1 MRQFFWSLIDVRE
14 LIRKTRKLKRDLLI
28 GDGLIDLLINGVHVA
43 SLEEEFSFNKPNSMQ
58 PFAPHYKNHILPHVK
73 KFDSDRINALQIFR
87 KRSIKAISVLII
99 YLIIFVLMKD
109 IFRDPVE
116 LMFWFTGITS
126 MLVAILGA
134 WAYEHIVKYKSN
146 IKEIIFPKIFQFFGN
161 DYQYNKNSTLT
172 IESLKSS
179 SIIPSHN
186 RRYFEDYVKGSYN
199 DVQLEFV
206 EALLQSH
213 PNSPAYM
220 EDERGAYTEFDGI
233 FIILSMNKN
242 FIGKTIVLQDSGKII
257 NKPSIIK
264 GLENAKLEDPV
275 FEKKFEVYSSDQVEA
290 RYLLTT
296 SFMERL
302 LDLEKMFYSKRS
314 KYTIKNLQ
322 CSFYDNK
329 LLLMIPST
337 IDRFEVTSP
346 LRPATFVNEANTI
359 LKEMEVIFQIIDV
372 LKLGEK
378 TGL

>member
-1 MRQFFWSLIDVRE
+1 MRQVFWKIIPVRE
-14 LIRKTRKLKRDLLI
+14 IIRKTRKLKRDLLI
-28 GDGLIDLLINGVHVA
+28 GDGLIDLLINGVHAA
-43 SLEEEFSFNKPNSMQ
+43 SLEEEFSFNEPSSMQ

-73 KFDSDRINALQIFR
+73 KFDGDRINALQIFR

-109 IFRDPVE
+109 IFRDPVY

-146 IKEIIFPKIFQFFGN
+146 IKEIIFPKIFQFFGD

-172 IESLKSS
+172 IEPLESS

-186 RRYFEDYVKGSYN
+186 QRYFEDYVKGSYN

-206 EALLQSH
+206 EALLQTHS
-213 PNSPAYM
+213 SGGM
-220 EDERGAYTEFDGI
+220 EDTSHTVTEFDGI
-233 FIILSMNKN
+233 FIILSMNKK

-257 NKPSIIK
+257 NKPSIVK

-346 LRPATFVNEANTI
+346 LKPATFVSETNTI
-359 LKEMEVIFQIIDV
+359 LKEMEVIFQIINV
-372 LKLGEK
+372 LKLGQK

>member
-1 MRQFFWSLIDVRE
+1 MTKFYWKIIPVRE
-14 LIRKTRKLKRDLLI
+14 ITRKTKKLKRELLI

-43 SLEEEFSFNKPNSMQ
+43 SLENEFSFNEPSSIQ

-73 KFDSDRINALQIFR
+73 KFDGDRINALQIFR
-87 KRSIKAISVLII
+87 KRSIKAISALII
-99 YLIIFVLMKD
+99 YLIIFVLIKD
-109 IFRDPVE
+109 FFRDPVH
-116 LMFWFTGITS
+116 LMFWFTGISS
-126 MLVAILGA
+126 MLVSILGF
-134 WAYEHIVKYKSN
+134 WMYEPIIKYKSN

-172 IESLKSS
+172 IEPLESS

-213 PNSPAYM
+213 SSSGVG
-220 EDERGAYTEFDGI
+220 DRSHIVTEFDGI
-233 FIILSMNKN
+233 FIILSMNKK

-257 NKPSIIK
+257 NKPSSVK
-264 GLENAKLEDPV
+264 GLENVKLEDPI
-275 FEKKFEVYSSDQVEA
+275 FEKKFEVYSSDQVEG

-346 LRPATFVNEANTI
+346 LRPATFVSEANTI
-359 LKEMEVIFQIIDV
+359 LKEMGVIFQIIDV
-372 LKLGEK
+372 LKLGQK